1 MSNLKNKE
9 KSKERP
15 RKTWKKQT
23 NTHGLN
29 TQGKK
34 TNTGI
39 VNLKNTHEDKTYKIK
54 KGKA

>member
-9 KSKERP
+9 KSKGQP
-15 RKTWKKQT
+15 RKSWKKQT

-34 TNTGI
+34 TNTGK
-39 VNLKNTHEDKTYKIK
+39 VNLKKTDEDKTYKIK